1 MRERDTFGTLLRAFR
16 IRLGAP
22 RQRVEWLAG
31 KLGYPASTIYG
42 WENGDPS
49 KGLPSR
55 ATLLSIGQLYSL
67 CPDEVNRLIAMCGT
81 ERKHRTHAARYAPLT
96 LGEMRAWAP
105 LVGPLS
111 STIGVWRE
119 QLQGAQAAY
128 IAGELQSAR
137 RLAESLLRQITAV
150 KVGVCGADLWSDD
163 ERDEMYGLWL
173 LAWREFFESSAL
185 LETGATIAQ
194 SCAPYVAQARTT
206 AGAVRDPH
214 LKALALHLEGDYYHN
229 QARHAT
235 ALDCHREALHHLGGR
250 ETDPA
255 LAAMI
260 QRLIILD
267 GMHVLPRE
275 QLETLVRKGRHMAE
289 RLGPDHAHARILLA
303 EAVGRA
309 LGILRDADCWSILA
323 DAQTEARQRF
333 PVGYVTTLYS
343 RMLALAN
350 APRGGDRDQLR
361 SIASHA
367 FTLATYSNWQRRI
380 EQIQQTGAACG
391 IELGPLA

>member
-1 MRERDTFGTLLRAFR
+1 MRERETFGTLLHAFR
-16 IRLGAP
+16 LRLGAP

-31 KLGYPASTIYG
+31 KLGYPASTVYG
-42 WENGDPS
+42 WENSDPS

-55 ATLLSIGQLYSL
+55 STILSIGQLYGL
-67 CPDEVNRLIAMCGT
+67 CPDEVNRLIAMCAT
-81 ERKHRTHAARYAPLT
+81 ERKRPADAARYAPLSQDET
-96 LGEMRAWAP
+96 RAWAP

-137 RLAESLLRQITAV
+137 RLAEAILRHVTAAIE
-150 KVGVCGADLWSDD
+150 GVRGADLWADD
-163 ERDEMYGLWL
+163 ERAEMYGLWL

-194 SCAPYVAQARTT
+194 VCAPYVAQARTIA
-206 AGAVRDPH
+206 AGVRNPR

-235 ALDCHREALHHLGGR
+235 ALDYHRQALHVLGGR
-250 ETDPA
+250 EMEPA

-275 QLETLVRKGRHMAE
+275 HLQEHVRKARRMTE
-289 RLGPDHAHARILLA
+289 RLGLDNTTARILLS

-309 LGILRDADCWSILA
+309 LGLLGDADCWSILA

-350 APRGGDRDQLR
+350 APRGDRDQLR

-380 EQIQQTGAACG
+380 EQIQQTGAASG
-391 IELGPLA
+391 IELRALA